1 MNRIGSERHLAPDD
15 LAAYLDRTLSA
26 EHRSEVEA
34 HLALCDD
41 CRDELRD
48 IRAILRGAQPKRRRT
63 TWVGPAAAAAAAA
76 AIILMIAV
84 PRGPSPSNTGPAH
97 RDTPVSVDQR
107 PGIGTTEY
115 IPDQPG
121 TYLLS
126 WSRIDRADRYRV
138 SIFDTTGTAV
148 WRTETRDTSAI
159 LPPSAGIA
167 PGSRYLWRVD
177 ARVGIDRWVEST
189 LEPLVLG
196 EVIPEPMVQEPV
208 IQEPVIQEPVNQE
221 PAP

>member
-1 MNRIGSERHLAPDD
+1 MNRNGNARHLAPDD

-34 HLALCDD
+34 HLAWCDD

-48 IRAILRGAQPKRRRT
+48 IRAILRGAQPKRRRRA
-63 TWVGPAAAAAAAA
+63 WVGPAIAAAA
-76 AIILMIAV
+76 AIVLLITI
-84 PRGPSPSNTGPAH
+84 PRGPSPSDTDPMH
-97 RDTPVSVDQR
+97 RDAPVRVDQR
-107 PGIGTTEY
+107 PGIGVTAD

-121 TYLLS
+121 AYLLS

-138 SIFDTTGTAV
+138 SVFDSTGTVA

-159 LPPSAGIA
+159 LPPSAGLV
-167 PGSRYLWRVD
+167 SDNRYLWRVD

-196 EVIPEPMVQEPV
+196 EVIQEPV

-221 PAP
+221 PTP